1 MLTALAAILLLGA
14 AVLSLAA
21 WQYAALA
28 ARDAYDKLLVG
39 GAVQI
44 AENIYLQGGVVTLD
58 PPVAAIATLSAYDL
72 VFYSVTDPR
81 GIVVAGYGDLTLA
94 ASPERLRKGVVLE
107 DGQYQGQPVRV
118 AGLVRKVEGA
128 PGDGWTRII
137 VAQTLGARAALTSDL
152 AFKALAMIAAMSL
165 LALAT
170 AALSLRL
177 VFSPL
182 TRIER
187 EIAGRQPDDLSPI
200 ALTPPPEARAL
211 VEAIDG
217 FMLRL
222 RERIALMQRFIADAA
237 HQIRTPLAAIDA
249 QVELLETDDPAHTA
263 QLEGLRSRIAEL
275 GRLTSQLLDHAM
287 VLHRARAQSLAP
299 TDLNALA
306 KAVLSRAVPLTL
318 DREISI
324 SFVPLEGAPRLDVDA
339 ISVGEALANLIH
351 NGLMHGARK
360 RLSVSVERTPDGV
373 ALRVWDD
380 GPGIPATD
388 QARIA
393 MPFQKGAASSGSG
406 LGLAIAGEVARAHGG
421 ALRFE
426 GGDGDFSVVLE
437 LR

>member
-1 MLTALAAILLLGA
+1 MLAALAAILLLGA

-28 ARDAYDKLLVG
+28 ARDAYDKLLMG

-44 AENIYLQGGVVTLD
+44 AENIFLQGGVVTLD
-58 PPVAAIATLSAYDL
+58 PPAAAIATLSAYDL

-81 GIVVAGYGDLTLA
+81 GIVVAGYGDLTLS
-94 ASPERLRKGVVLE
+94 ASPERLRQGVVLE
-107 DGQYQGQPVRV
+107 DGRYQGQPVRI

-152 AFKALAMIAAMSL
+152 AFKALAMIAVMSA

-170 AALSLRL
+170 AALSMRL

-249 QVELLETDDPAHTA
+249 QVELLEADDPAQTA

-287 VLHRARAQSLAP
+287 VLHRARSQHRTP
-299 TDLNALA
+299 TDLNQLA
-306 KAVLSRAVPLTL
+306 KTVLSRAVPLTL

-324 SFVPLEGAPRLDVDA
+324 SFVPLEEAPLLDVDA
-339 ISVGEALANLIH
+339 ISVGEALSNLIH
-351 NGLMHGARK
+351 NSVVHGARK
-360 RLSVSVERTPDGV
+360 RLSLAVERTADGV
-373 ALRVWDD
+373 ALRVRDD
-380 GPGIPATD
+380 GPGIPISD
-388 QARIA
+388 QSRLA
-393 MPFQKGAASSGSG
+393 MPFQKGTTSTGSG
-406 LGLAIAGEVARAHGG
+406 LGLAIGDEVARAHGG

-426 GGDGDFSVVLE
+426 GKDGDFSVILE
-437 LR
+437 VR

>member
-1 MLTALAAILLLGA
+1 MLAALAAILLLGA
-14 AVLSLAA
+14 AALSIAA

-137 VAQTLGARAALTSDL
+137 VAQTLTARAALASDL

-249 QVELLETDDPAHTA
+249 QVELLETDDPAQAA
-263 QLEGLRSRIAEL
+263 QLEGLRSRVAEL

-380 GPGIPATD
+380 GPGIAASD
-388 QARIA
+388 QARVA

>member
-1 MLTALAAILLLGA
+1 MLAALAAILLLGA
-14 AVLSLAA
+14 AALSLAA

-81 GIVVAGYGDLTLA
+81 GIVVAGYGDLALS
-94 ASPERLRKGVVLE
+94 ASPERLRQGVVLE
-107 DGQYQGQPVRV
+107 DGQYQGQPVRI

-249 QVELLETDDPAHTA
+249 QVELLETDDPAQAA

-287 VLHRARAQSLAP
+287 VLHRARSPSLAP

-306 KAVLSRAVPLTL
+306 KAVLARAVPLTL

-324 SFVPLEGAPRLDVDA
+324 SFVPLDEAPRLDVDA

-351 NGLMHGARK
+351 NGLVHGARK
-360 RLSVSVERTPDGV
+360 RLSVSVERTADGI

-380 GPGIPATD
+380 GPGIAAAE
-388 QARIA
+388 QERVAL
-393 MPFQKGAASSGSG
+393 PFQKGDASSGSG

-421 ALRFE
+421 ALRFA
-426 GGDGDFSVVLE
+426 GGDGDFSVILE